1 MGSKI
6 YDIIFFYYKVM
17 EDISKKRYYIY
28 QNIDKIKNHNHL
40 IDYLKLSQ
48 CKYTENKNG
57 IFVNLNTIDDDKI
70 DHFYSLVYDSI
81 HNLLENTYTNNF
93 YNLEM
98 KDIIQENQ
106 FKDEIKED
114 INLNNVYLN
123 NFTEGEKEVIE
134 YSKTY
139 F

>member
-1 MGSKI
+1 
-6 YDIIFFYYKVM
+6 M

-98 KDIIQENQ
+98 KIL
-106 FKDEIKED
+106 FKKIKLKMKLKK
-114 INLNNVYLN
+114 I
-123 NFTEGEKEVIE
+123 
-134 YSKTY
+134 
-139 F
+139 

>member
-1 MGSKI
+1 M
-6 YDIIFFYYKVM
+6 
-17 EDISKKRYYIY
+17 
-28 QNIDKIKNHNHL
+28 
-40 IDYLKLSQ
+40 SQ

-98 KDIIQENQ
+98 EDIIQENQ
-106 FKDEIKED
+106 IKDEIKED
-114 INLNNVYLN
+114 INLNDVYLN

>member
-1 MGSKI
+1 MNN
-6 YDIIFFYYKVM
+6 
-17 EDISKKRYYIY
+17 E
-28 QNIDKIKNHNHL
+28 
-40 IDYLKLSQ
+40 
-48 CKYTENKNG
+48 E
-57 IFVNLNTIDDDKI
+57 I

-98 KDIIQENQ
+98 EDIIQENQ
-106 FKDEIKED
+106 IKDEIKED
-114 INLNNVYLN
+114 INLNDVYLN